1 MAEAHPSPDTQPDDS
16 AEARTARHLRGLAEL
31 GEIGMEL
38 ARLVRR
44 QAVEQAAANPD
55 SAVDERVGLVFAR
68 IARAVR
74 QTFALEARLADDR
87 RTAEAA
93 TAARH
98 VERRKTKVRTAVE
111 RVLDAEADEGDAE
124 NLFYDLTER
133 LETDYDDADFADRP
147 IGELVARICRDL
159 GVTPDWSLWQD
170 EDWAIEAPNLLSP
183 TRSERG
189 GSDDR
194 QRFSD
199 PSLTGREGGDAGL
212 STAAP
217 GPAMTHEPHRVAD
230 DLCAPWRP
238 PPG

>member
-1 MAEAHPSPDTQPDDS
+1 
-16 AEARTARHLRGLAEL
+16 L
-31 GEIGMEL
+31 GEIGLEL

-55 SAVDERVGLVFAR
+55 GAVDESLGLVFAR

-74 QTFALEARLADDR
+74 QTFALEARLAEDR

-93 TAARH
+93 TTARR

-111 RVLDAEADEGDAE
+111 RVLDAEAVESDAE

-133 LETDYDDADFADRP
+133 LETDYEDADFADRP

-170 EDWAIEAPNLLSP
+170 EDWAIEA
-183 TRSERG
+183 RG
-189 GSDDR
+189 AELAV
-194 QRFSD
+194 
-199 PSLTGREGGDAGL
+199 PAEGGPAQPRREPPFPCH
-212 STAAP
+212 P
-217 GPAMTHEPHRVAD
+217 GIGEAD
-230 DLCAPWRP
+230 IRDP
-238 PPG
+238 

>member
-1 MAEAHPSPDTQPDDS
+1 MTTAERRAAARSRFSLTFGPIHVLVLFMNEAQPSDTQPSDS
-16 AEARTARHLRGLAEL
+16 AEARTERHLRGLAEL

-44 QAVEQAAANPD
+44 QAVEQAAASPD
-55 SAVDERVGLVFAR
+55 GAVDEHLGLVFAR

-74 QTFALEARLADDR
+74 QTFALEARLAEER
-87 RTAEAA
+87 RTARAA
-93 TAARH
+93 ETRLH

-111 RVLDAEADEGDAE
+111 RVLDAEADQGDVE

-170 EDWAIEAPNLLSP
+170 EDWAIEARGAPASP
-183 TRSERG
+183 PAKPRGERV
-189 GSDDR
+189 
-194 QRFSD
+194 
-199 PSLTGREGGDAGL
+199 GRGATQASHPPL
-212 STAAP
+212 
-217 GPAMTHEPHRVAD
+217 PAQP
-230 DLCAPWRP
+230 
-238 PPG
+238 

>member
-1 MAEAHPSPDTQPDDS
+1 MNEAQPFDTQPSDS

-31 GEIGMEL
+31 GEIGLEL

-55 SAVDERVGLVFAR
+55 GAVDEHLGLVFAR

-74 QTFALEARLADDR
+74 QTFALEARLAEER
-87 RTAEAA
+87 RTARAA
-93 TAARH
+93 ETRLH

-111 RVLDAEADEGDAE
+111 RVLDAEADESDAE

-147 IGELVARICRDL
+147 IGDLVARICRDL

-170 EDWAIEAPNLLSP
+170 EDWAIEARGATAPP
-183 TRSERG
+183 PGEIERVESE
-189 GSDDR
+189 DR
-194 QRFSD
+194 QRFGD
-199 PSLTGREGGDAGL
+199 PPQTGGGDAGF
-212 STAAP
+212 SPAAP
-217 GPAMTHEPHRVAD
+217 SPAMTH
-230 DLCAPWRP
+230 APPAERSSGP
-238 PPG
+238 

>member
-1 MAEAHPSPDTQPDDS
+1 MIEAQPSSDLYAGES

-55 SAVDERVGLVFAR
+55 GAVDESLGLVFAR

-87 RTAEAA
+87 RMAQAAE
-93 TAARH
+93 TRLH

-111 RVLDAEADEGDAE
+111 RVLDAEAGEGDAE

-170 EDWAIEAPNLLSP
+170 EDWAIEA
-183 TRSERG
+183 RSTESAVPG
-189 GSDDR
+189 
-194 QRFSD
+194 
-199 PSLTGREGGDAGL
+199 GREPAQPERNASGAGSAFSGDGAK
-212 STAAP
+212 
-217 GPAMTHEPHRVAD
+217 
-230 DLCAPWRP
+230 PWVVP
-238 PPG
+238 PD

>member
-1 MAEAHPSPDTQPDDS
+1 MIEAQPSSEAQPGDPAD
-16 AEARTARHLRGLAEL
+16 ARSERHLRGLAEL

-55 SAVDERVGLVFAR
+55 GAVDESLGLAFTR

-74 QTFALEARLADDR
+74 QTFALEARLAEDR
-87 RTAEAA
+87 RTAQAEV
-93 TAARH
+93 AARRAAETRLH

-111 RVLDAEADEGDAE
+111 RVLDAEAEGSDAE

-170 EDWAIEAPNLLSP
+170 EDWAIEA
-183 TRSERG
+183 RG
-189 GSDDR
+189 PEARG
-194 QRFSD
+194 
-199 PSLTGREGGDAGL
+199 PEVAVPAEGGPAQPRREPPFRCH
-212 STAAP
+212 P
-217 GPAMTHEPHRVAD
+217 GIGEAD
-230 DLCAPWRP
+230 IRDP
-238 PPG
+238 